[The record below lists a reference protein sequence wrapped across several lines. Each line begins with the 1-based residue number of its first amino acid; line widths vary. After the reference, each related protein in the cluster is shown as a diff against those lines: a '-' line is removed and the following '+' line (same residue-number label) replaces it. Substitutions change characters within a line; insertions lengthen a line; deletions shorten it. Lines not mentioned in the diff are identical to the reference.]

1 MTRFREHPEV
11 SGQETAEFD
20 PQVEKRETVG
30 KIFEYIFLIGLS
42 VGLLVLALLLF
53 DIFKDGL
60 GRLLMPGFLTETP
73 SRFADK
79 GGIRPAI
86 FGSIALGVLVILV
99 AVPIGVGAALYL
111 EEYAPKAWWAD
122 VIEIN
127 ISNLAGVP
135 SIVYGLLGLGVFNY
149 LLGFGPALI
158 SGALTLSLLS
168 LPIIIVTAR
177 EAIRAVPDS
186 LRHASYG
193 LGTTK
198 WQTVWN
204 HVLPYAVP
212 GILTGV
218 IISVSRA
225 IGDAA
230 SLLVIGAVSFLTFN
244 PGVFQRFMAL
254 PILIYSYITRPEPG
268 FASAASAGIIVLLVL
283 ILALNGTAIYLRQRF
298 TLIK

>member
-1 MTRFREHPEV
+1 MATSI
-11 SGQETAEFD
+11 SGDSQEFTQNIER
-20 PQVEKRETVG
+20 RETLG
-30 KIFEYIFLIGLS
+30 KVFEYLFLFGLLIGLF
-42 VGLLVLALLLF
+42 VLALLIF
-53 DIFKDGL
+53 DIGKDGL
-60 GRLLMPGFLTETP
+60 ARFLTPGFLTETP
-73 SRFADK
+73 SRFPDK
-79 GGIRPAI
+79 GGILPAI
-86 FGSIALGVLVILV
+86 VSSISLGAIVILV

-111 EEYAPKAWWAD
+111 EEYAPKTWWAD
-122 VIEIN
+122 LIEIN

-168 LPIIIVTAR
+168 LPVIIVTSR

-186 LRHASYG
+186 LRFASYG
-193 LGTTK
+193 LGITK
-198 WQTVWN
+198 WQTVRN

-230 SLLVIGAVSFLTFN
+230 SLIVVGAVSFLTFN
-244 PGVFQRFMAL
+244 PGLFQRFMAL
-254 PILIYSYITRPEPG
+254 PIQIYSYITRPEPG
-268 FASAASAGIIVLLVL
+268 FANAAAATIIALLLV
-283 ILALNGTAIYLRQRF
+283 ILVLNGVAIYIRQRF
-298 TLIK
+298 SVLN

>member
-1 MTRFREHPEV
+1 MANSVYPNNFRDPA
-11 SGQETAEFD
+11 GEFASN
-20 PQVEKRETVG
+20 VEKREKTG
-30 KIFEYIFLIGLS
+30 KIFEILFLIGLS
-42 VGLLVLALLLF
+42 IGLVVLALLVFVVL
-53 DIFKDGL
+53 KDGL
-60 GRLLMPGFLTETP
+60 GRALNPSFLTETP

-86 FGSIALGVLVILV
+86 LGSALLGLLTIFI

-111 EEYAPKAWWAD
+111 EEYAPKTWWANI
-122 VIEIN
+122 IEIN
-127 ISNLAGVP
+127 IANLAGVP

-177 EAIRAVPDS
+177 EAIRSVPDS
-186 LRHASYG
+186 LRFASYS

-204 HVLPYAVP
+204 HVLPYAIP

-230 SLLVIGAVSFLTFN
+230 SLIVVGAVSFLTFN
-244 PGVFQRFMAL
+244 PGLFQRFMAL
-254 PILIYSYITRPEPG
+254 PIQIYSYISRPEPG
-268 FASAASAGIIVLLVL
+268 FANAAAATILVLLFL
-283 ILALNGTAIYLRQRF
+283 ILVLNGTAIYIRQRF
-298 TLIK
+298 STLR

>member
-1 MTRFREHPEV
+1 MSTSYQPDD
-11 SGQETAEFD
+11 SLDSSAEFTD
-20 PQVEKRETVG
+20 NVESRETLG
-30 KIFEYIFLIGLS
+30 KVFEVLFLLGLLIGLF
-42 VGLLVLALLLF
+42 VLALLLF
-53 DIFKDGL
+53 DIFRDGL
-60 GRLLMPGFLTETP
+60 GRFLSPGFLTETP
-73 SRFADK
+73 SRFPDQ

-86 FGSIALGVLVILV
+86 ISSVLLGSVVILV
-99 AVPIGVGAALYL
+99 TVPIGVGAALYL
-111 EEYAPKAWWAD
+111 EEYAPKAWWTAI
-122 VIEIN
+122 IEIN

-168 LPIIIVTAR
+168 LPVIIVAAR

-186 LRHASYG
+186 LRNASYG
-193 LGTTK
+193 LGVTK
-198 WQTVWN
+198 WKTISS

-230 SLLVIGAVSFLTFN
+230 SLIVVGAVGFLTFN
-244 PGVFQRFMAL
+244 PGLFQRFMAL
-254 PILIYSYITRPEPG
+254 PIQIYSYITRPEPG
-268 FASAASAGIIVLLVL
+268 FASAAAATIIALL
-283 ILALNGTAIYLRQRF
+283 ILILLLNGIAIYIRQRF
-298 TLIK
+298 SIS

>member
-1 MTRFREHPEV
+1 MSTSFNRNEF
-11 SGQETAEFD
+11 QEPVVDFASN
-20 PQVEKRETVG
+20 VEKRERTG
-30 KIFEYIFLIGLS
+30 EIFKYLFLIGLS
-42 VGLLVLALLLF
+42 IGLVVLALLVFSVL
-53 DIFKDGL
+53 KDGL
-60 GRLLMPGFLTETP
+60 GRLLTPGFITETP
-73 SRFADK
+73 SRFADQ

-86 FGSIALGVLVILV
+86 LGSTILGLLVLFI

-111 EEYAPKAWWAD
+111 EEYAPKAWWTNI
-122 VIEIN
+122 IEVN

-149 LLGFGPALI
+149 LLHFGPSLI

-168 LPIIIVTAR
+168 LPIIIVTSR

-193 LGTTK
+193 IGVTK
-198 WQTVWN
+198 WQTIWN
-204 HVLPYAVP
+204 HVLPYAIP

-230 SLLVIGAVSFLTFN
+230 SLIVIGAVSFLTFN
-244 PGVFQRFMAL
+244 PGLFQRFMAL
-254 PILIYSYITRPEPG
+254 PIQIYTYITRPEPG
-268 FASAASAGIIVLLVL
+268 FANAAAATILVLLLL
-283 ILALNGTAIYLRQRF
+283 ILLLNGTAIYIRQRF
-298 TLIK
+298 SSLR

>member
-1 MTRFREHPEV
+1 MATSYQPNN
-11 SGQETAEFD
+11 SLDSTTEFTD
-20 PQVEKRETVG
+20 NVESRETLG
-30 KIFEYIFLIGLS
+30 KVFEVVFLLGLLIGLFI
-42 VGLLVLALLLF
+42 LALLLF

-60 GRLLMPGFLTETP
+60 GRFLSPGFLTETP
-73 SRFADK
+73 SRFADQ

-86 FGSIALGVLVILV
+86 ISSILLGTVVIFV
-99 AVPIGVGAALYL
+99 TVPIGVGAALYL
-111 EEYAPKAWWAD
+111 EEYAPKAWWTAI
-122 VIEIN
+122 IEIN

-168 LPIIIVTAR
+168 LPVIIVTSR

-186 LRHASYG
+186 LRNASYG
-193 LGTTK
+193 LGVTK
-198 WQTVWN
+198 WRTISS
-204 HVLPYAVP
+204 HVIPYAIP

-230 SLLVIGAVSFLTFN
+230 SLIVVGAVGFLTFD
-244 PGVFQRFMAL
+244 PGLFQRFMAL
-254 PILIYSYITRPEPG
+254 PIQIYSYITRPEPG
-268 FASAASAGIIVLLVL
+268 FAGAAAATIIALLLL
-283 ILALNGTAIYLRQRF
+283 ILALNGVAIYIRQRF
-298 TLIK
+298 SIR

>member
-1 MTRFREHPEV
+1 MTT
-11 SGQETAEFD
+11 SYQQDDSLDSAAEFTD
-20 PQVEKRETVG
+20 NVESRETLG
-30 KIFEYIFLIGLS
+30 KVFEVLFLLGLLIGLF
-42 VGLLVLALLLF
+42 VLALLLF

-60 GRLLMPGFLTETP
+60 GRFLSPGFLTETP
-73 SRFADK
+73 SRFPDQ

-86 FGSIALGVLVILV
+86 ISSILLGLVVILV
-99 AVPIGVGAALYL
+99 TVPIGVGAALYL
-111 EEYAPKAWWAD
+111 EEYAPKAWWTAI
-122 VIEIN
+122 IEIN

-168 LPIIIVTAR
+168 LPVIIVTAR

-186 LRHASYG
+186 LRNASYG
-193 LGTTK
+193 LGVTK
-198 WQTVWN
+198 WRTISN
-204 HVLPYAVP
+204 HVIPYAIP

-230 SLLVIGAVSFLTFN
+230 SLIVVGAVGFLTFN
-244 PGVFQRFMAL
+244 PGLFQRFMAL
-254 PILIYSYITRPEPG
+254 PIQIYSYITRPEPG
-268 FASAASAGIIVLLVL
+268 FASAAAATIIALLLLILVL
-283 ILALNGTAIYLRQRF
+283 NGVAIYIRQRF
-298 TLIK
+298 SIN

>member
-1 MTRFREHPEV
+1 MANPTFQNNFQEPGREFAPN
-11 SGQETAEFD
+11 
-20 PQVEKRETVG
+20 VEKRETIG
-30 KIFEYIFLIGLS
+30 KIFEILFLIGLS
-42 VGLLVLALLLF
+42 IGLVVLAILLF

-60 GRLLMPGFLTETP
+60 GRVLTPGFLTETP

-86 FGSIALGVLVILV
+86 LGSTFLGLLVLLV

-111 EEYAPKAWWAD
+111 EEYAPKAWWTD
-122 VIEIN
+122 IIEIN
-127 ISNLAGVP
+127 IANLAGVP

-198 WQTVWN
+198 WQTIWN

-230 SLLVIGAVSFLTFN
+230 SLIVVGAVGFLTFN
-244 PGVFQRFMAL
+244 PGFFQRFMAL
-254 PILIYSYITRPEPG
+254 PIQIYSYITRPEPG
-268 FASAASAGIIVLLVL
+268 FANAAAATIIVLLFL
-283 ILALNGTAIYLRQRF
+283 IMLLNGTAIYIRQRF
-298 TLIK
+298 STLR